1 MWDNLTNNQKKIIFI
16 IGIVIT
22 IIVMFFIYKK
32 ADKKEIIN
40 MDDEI
45 LVMANSTSSDNA
57 KKEGDDMEDI
67 IVVHVSGA
75 IKSPGVVKLKQG
87 ARIEDAIEKAGGLK
101 DNADISNVNL
111 AYVLE
116 DGVKIIIPEKG
127 DDGQTVDIVS
137 SSVGDEIILKFNSN
151 EEEKKTKVN
160 INKASQSD
168 LESLSGVGPSLA
180 SKIIDYRNNNGKFSN
195 IEDIKNVSGIGDNK
209 FEAIKDYICIK

>member
-1 MWDNLTNNQKKIIFI
+1 MWDNLTNKQKKIILI
-16 IGIVIT
+16 IGIIVT

-40 MDDEI
+40 MDEEI

-116 DGVKIIIPEKG
+116 DGVKIIIPEKR

-137 SSVGDEIILKFNSN
+137 SSVGDEIILNFNSN

>member
-1 MWDNLTNNQKKIIFI
+1 MWDNLTNNQKKIILI

-22 IIVMFFIYKK
+22 IIVIFFIYKK
-32 ADKKEIIN
+32 ADKKEISN
-40 MDDEI
+40 MDEEI
-45 LVMANSTSSDNA
+45 LVMANNTSSDNT
-57 KKEGDDMEDI
+57 KKERDDMEDI
-67 IVVHVSGA
+67 IVVHITGA
-75 IKSPGVVKLKQG
+75 INSPGVVKLKQG

-127 DDGQTVDIVS
+127 ENEQTVDIVS
-137 SSVGDEIILKFNSN
+137 SSVGDDIILNSNSN
-151 EEEKKTKVN
+151 EEEKKNKVN

>member
-57 KKEGDDMEDI
+57 KKERDDMEDI

-137 SSVGDEIILKFNSN
+137 SSVGDEIILNFNSN

-180 SKIIDYRNNNGKFSN
+180 SKIIDYRNNNGNFLN

-209 FEAIKDYICIK
+209 FEAIKDYICSK

>member
-57 KKEGDDMEDI
+57 KKERDDMEDI

-137 SSVGDEIILKFNSN
+137 SSVGDEIILNFNSN

-180 SKIIDYRNNNGKFSN
+180 SKIIDYRNNNGNFLN

>member
-127 DDGQTVDIVS
+127 DDEQTVNIVS

>member
-1 MWDNLTNNQKKIIFI
+1 MWDNLTNNQKKIILI

-57 KKEGDDMEDI
+57 KKERDDMEDI

-137 SSVGDEIILKFNSN
+137 SSVGDEIILNFNSN

-180 SKIIDYRNNNGKFSN
+180 SKIIDYRNNNGNFLN

>member
-1 MWDNLTNNQKKIIFI
+1 
-16 IGIVIT
+16 
-22 IIVMFFIYKK
+22 MFFIYKK

-57 KKEGDDMEDI
+57 KKERDDMEDI

-137 SSVGDEIILKFNSN
+137 SSVGDEIILNFNSN

-209 FEAIKDYICIK
+209 FDAIKDYICIK